1 MNAGWIDDITIG
13 VIVGIVVAV
22 TADYLR
28 REAIKR
34 RLRPPDKYRRVLFP
48 FVGTA
53 ISYGALDA
61 AIRLANADQ
70 ATLVPVYLARVPMRL
85 SLDAAITRQAGVA
98 VDLLEAIEQRAL
110 KAGVP
115 VDSRIVRG
123 RTAQHALQELTEC
136 ENYYRMLLPAASGTE
151 DGLDAPAVAWALDHA
166 PGEIIV
172 LRPGS
177 DAPARRRIPR
187 WDNRA
192 PLSGAHQARLRRGSP
207 APTLPLAWKSNP
219 IAQAKPAAD

>member
-1 MNAGWIDDITIG
+1 MRTTWLDDIAIG
-13 VIVGIVVAV
+13 ILVGILVAV
-22 TADYLR
+22 VADYLR

-34 RLRPPDKYRRVLFP
+34 RLRPPDKLRRVLFP
-48 FVGTA
+48 FVGSA

-85 SLDAAITRQAGVA
+85 SLEASITRQGATA
-98 VDLLEAIEQRAL
+98 VELLEAVEQRAL
-110 KAGVP
+110 RAGVP

-123 RTAQHALQELTEC
+123 RTGQHALQTLTEG
-136 ENYYRMLLPAASGTE
+136 ESYYRMVLPAASGTE
-151 DGLDAPAVAWALDHA
+151 DGLDAPAIAWALDHA

-187 WDNRA
+187 WDNRS
-192 PLSGAHQARLRRGSP
+192 PISGAHQTRLRRGSP
-207 APTLPLAWKSNP
+207 TPTLRPSWKQQRKQQ
-219 IAQAKPAAD
+219 QA

>member
-1 MNAGWIDDITIG
+1 MNWGWVDDVTIG
-13 VIVGIVVAV
+13 LIAGILVAV

-28 REAIKR
+28 REATKR
-34 RLRPPDKYRRVLFP
+34 RLRPADKFRRVLFP
-48 FVGTA
+48 FVGSA

-61 AIRLANADQ
+61 AIRLAHADE

-85 SLDAAITRQAGVA
+85 SLDAAITKQGATA
-98 VDLLEAIEQRAL
+98 VELLEAIEQRAL
-110 KAGVP
+110 RAGVP

-123 RTAQHALQELTEC
+123 RTAQHALQALTEH

-192 PLSGAHQARLRRGSP
+192 PLSGQHQARLRKGSP
-207 APTLPLAWKSNP
+207 TPTLRPAWTPNDQSSS
-219 IAQAKPAAD
+219 PAV

>member
-1 MNAGWIDDITIG
+1 MSTTWLDDIAIG
-13 VIVGIVVAV
+13 ILVGILVAV
-22 TADYLR
+22 AADYLR

-34 RLRPPDKYRRVLFP
+34 RLRPADKYRRVLFP
-48 FVGTA
+48 FVGSA

-85 SLDAAITRQAGVA
+85 SLEAAITRQGATA
-98 VDLLEAIEQRAL
+98 VELLEAVEQRAL
-110 KAGVP
+110 RAGVP

-123 RTAQHALQELTEC
+123 RTGQHALQALTEG
-136 ENYYRMLLPAASGTE
+136 ENYYRMVLPAASGTE
-151 DGLDAPAVAWALDHA
+151 DGLDAPAIAWALDHA

-177 DAPARRRIPR
+177 DAPARRRVPR
-187 WDNRA
+187 WDNRS
-192 PLSGAHQARLRRGSP
+192 PVSGEHQTRLRRGSP
-207 APTLPLAWKSNP
+207 TRTLRPAWKQ
-219 IAQAKPAAD
+219 QAKQHQA